1 MPAIRRATSSSNSYF
16 AMGYVPA
23 RRWRDHSFICGK
35 CNHALPLA
43 TTGVVANEAGAADD
57 FAGNSEF
64 TGNSDLL
71 SDNTTLPAD
80 EGNGTLATDNSAT
93 LSNAQ

>member
-1 MPAIRRATSSSNSYF
+1 MKKTIVLLAAAGLSLAACGKGETGSNSS
-16 AMGYVPA
+16 AE
-23 RRWRDHSFICGK
+23 
-35 CNHALPLA
+35 
-43 TTGVVANEAGAADD
+43 TGVVGNEAGAGDD

-71 SDNTTLPAD
+71 SDNTALPAD

>member
-1 MPAIRRATSSSNSYF
+1 MKKTIVLLAAAGLSLAACGKGETGSNSS
-16 AMGYVPA
+16 AE
-23 RRWRDHSFICGK
+23 
-35 CNHALPLA
+35 
-43 TTGVVANEAGAADD
+43 TGVVANEAGTGDD

-80 EGNGTLATDNSAT
+80 EGNETLATDNSAT

>member
-1 MPAIRRATSSSNSYF
+1 MKKTIVLLAAAGLSLAACGTGETGNNSS
-16 AMGYVPA
+16 AETA
-23 RRWRDHSFICGK
+23 
-35 CNHALPLA
+35 
-43 TTGVVANEAGAADD
+43 VVSNEAGAGDD

-71 SDNTTLPAD
+71 SDNTALPAD